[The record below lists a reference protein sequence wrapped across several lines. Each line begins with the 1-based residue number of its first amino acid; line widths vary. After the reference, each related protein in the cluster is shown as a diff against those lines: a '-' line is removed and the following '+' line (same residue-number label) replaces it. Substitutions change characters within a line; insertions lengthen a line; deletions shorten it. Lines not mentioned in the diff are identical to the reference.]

1 MEIGPNADWNF
12 SYAIW
17 VHRIPYQLDE
27 ELNKQFINFSDGTRE
42 SSIVTKMFLVEEAV
56 RERRRSED
64 EMSEEFQ
71 EKHEV
76 MKSSLRLDTSTAL
89 VASAHHSHIV
99 CSIH

>member
-1 MEIGPNADWNF
+1 
-12 SYAIW
+12 
-17 VHRIPYQLDE
+17 
-27 ELNKQFINFSDGTRE
+27 
-42 SSIVTKMFLVEEAV
+42 MFLVEEAV